1 MPELAYFDALMP
13 ILQKAM
19 KTQASNIELL
29 ARWMAESIRDDHL
42 VYVFGAGHASIL
54 AEEMCYRAG
63 SLVPTNAILPPGLTV
78 STRPLTMETEL
89 ERLAGLAEIIYKAS
103 KIREGD
109 LLIVHSNSGR
119 NTVAIEMAELAQKNG
134 VRIAAVT
141 SIQHSNSVP
150 SRHPD
155 GTKLM
160 DVADLVIDN
169 CGIPGDA
176 LVGYE
181 DSDQRCGATSTV
193 VGAALMN
200 AAICEA
206 VRILIEEGVCP
217 PVFQSANLDGS
228 DLHNAALMERYAG
241 RLLYL

>member
-13 ILQKAM
+13 ILQRAI
-19 KTQASNIELL
+19 KTQTPNIEKL
-29 ARWMAESIRDDHL
+29 AGWMAESIRDDHL

-78 STRPLTMETEL
+78 ATRQ
-89 ERLAGLAEIIYKAS
+89 IIYKAS
-103 KIREGD
+103 QIEAGD
-109 LLIVHSNSGR
+109 VLIVHSNSGR
-119 NTVAIEMAELAQKNG
+119 NTVAIEMAEMAQKKG
-134 VRIAAVT
+134 VRVAAVT
-141 SIQHSNSVP
+141 SIQHSSSVS
-150 SRHPD
+150 SRHPN

-176 LVGYE
+176 VVGYE
-181 DSDQRCGATSTV
+181 GIGQRCGATSTV

-206 VRILIEEGVCP
+206 VRILIADGLVP